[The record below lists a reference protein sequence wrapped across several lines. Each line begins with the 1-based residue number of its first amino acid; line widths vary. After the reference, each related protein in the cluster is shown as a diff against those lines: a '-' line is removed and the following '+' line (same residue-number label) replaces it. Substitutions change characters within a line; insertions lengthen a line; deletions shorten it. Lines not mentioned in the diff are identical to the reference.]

1 MKKILLFFV
10 LGVLLASCSGK
21 LTTSKAE
28 KLIEEKLKQNPV
40 ERYVTLKTG
49 DSIEFYV
56 SNGNKE
62 KIEAYESLQKEGFIE
77 MSLVE
82 EYESYYPNS
91 MDYIYS
97 IHLTDKGK
105 KCVKNTQKS
114 SDGKYTENTVMSCSA
129 TLDKVDEI
137 YLAPNINMAEA
148 TATFKIEK
156 TPFVVLEEDK
166 YLFKNDI
173 SSGVKIGFQKG
184 EKNGWQIMGGWQVIG
199 VKVWNI
205 Y

>member
-1 MKKILLFFV
+1 MKKVLLFFV
-10 LGVLLASCSGK
+10 LGALLVSCSDK

-62 KIEAYESLQKEGFIE
+62 KIEAYESLQKEGFIK

-91 MDYIYS
+91 MNYIYS

-105 KCVKNTQKS
+105 KCVKDTYKS
-114 SDGKYTENTVMSCSA
+114 SNGKYTENKVMYCRA
-129 TLDKVDEI
+129 VLDKVDDI
-137 YLAPNINMAEA
+137 YIVPSINMAEA
-148 TATFKIEK
+148 KATFKIEK
-156 TPFVVLEEDK
+156 TPFAVLEDDK
-166 YLFKNDI
+166 YFLEDI
-173 SSGVKIGFQKG
+173 KSDVKIGFQKG
-184 EKNGWQIMGGWQVIG
+184 EKNGWQVMG
-199 VKVWNI
+199 VKVW
-205 Y
+205 YDQ